1 MVVTKIEPQK
11 KNKNRSSV
19 YIDDSFAFGI
29 DNFDL
34 LKLKIKV
41 GSELDKERLEFIH
54 QTVLLSAA
62 KNYGMKLTSVRS
74 YTKAGILRKML
85 EKGFDEREIKQ
96 TIIFLQEYKLLDDE
110 EYAKRFI
117 NDFINIKGYGK
128 FRIKNELREKGIDKE
143 TADRILSEYDFNDIE
158 EEKILP
164 LAQKKLGGDFSIQNI
179 AKTKRYLASRGF
191 GFDAIDSVIRKIAG
205 GEEWS
210 EC

>member
-11 KNKNRSSV
+11 KDKNRSSV

-41 GSELDKERLEFIH
+41 GIELDSERLEFIH

-62 KNYGMKLTSVRS
+62 KNYGMKLTSARS
-74 YTKAGILRKML
+74 YTKAALLRKMF
-85 EKGFDEREIKQ
+85 EKGFDEREINQ
-96 TIIFLQEYKLLDDE
+96 TIAFLEEYKLLDDE
-110 EYAKRFI
+110 EYARRFV
-117 NDFINIKGYGK
+117 NDCINIKGYGK
-128 FRIKNELREKGIDKE
+128 FRIKNDLREKGIDKD
-143 TADRILSEYDFNDIE
+143 TADKILSEYDFNEIE

-164 LAQKKLGGDFSIQNI
+164 LAQKKLGGDFTIQNI

-191 GFDAIDSVIRKIAG
+191 GFDAIDSAIRKIAG